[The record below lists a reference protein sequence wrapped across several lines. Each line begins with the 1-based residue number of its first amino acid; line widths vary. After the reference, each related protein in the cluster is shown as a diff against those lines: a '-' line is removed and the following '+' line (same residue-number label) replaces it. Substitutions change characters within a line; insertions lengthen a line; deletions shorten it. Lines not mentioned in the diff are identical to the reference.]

1 MDHTSAITELL
12 SQHGFRRFM
21 MSRTQVGHLRLVGH
35 LDGRPIDIV
44 LDTGAS
50 KTFVELSYCR
60 SEGIAVSDTGQ
71 PGHGGNVYTLG
82 DVRLT
87 LEGLQVRSDGIF
99 AIDMTSTNQRLMM
112 KGVDPIRAVIGQDV
126 LRYHQAVI
134 DYATLALFLKEEPVF
149 PSDPESVKDAARMLA
164 VRGYTATQISHE
176 LQESRGLDVAEADK
190 VASIV
195 LAAKL

>member
-1 MDHTSAITELL
+1 MDYASEMAELL
-12 SQHGFRRFM
+12 SAHGFRRFM
-21 MSRTQVGHLRLVGH
+21 MSRTEVGHLKLGGH

-82 DVRLT
+82 DARLT
-87 LEGLQVRSDGIF
+87 LEGLPVRSDGIF
-99 AIDMTSTNQRLMM
+99 AIDMTSTNQRLAI
-112 KGVDPIRAVIGQDV
+112 KGFDPIRAVIGQDV

-134 DYATLALFLKEEPVF
+134 DYATLSLFLKE
-149 PSDPESVKDAARMLA
+149 R
-164 VRGYTATQISHE
+164 
-176 LQESRGLDVAEADK
+176 EAD
-190 VASIV
+190 
-195 LAAKL
+195 

>member
-1 MDHTSAITELL
+1 MDYTSALAELL

-21 MSRTQVGHLRLVGH
+21 MSRTPVGHLKLVGNV
-35 LDGRPIDIV
+35 DGRPIDIV

-50 KTFVELSYCR
+50 KTFVELNYCR

-71 PGHGGNVYTLG
+71 PGHGGSVYMLG
-82 DVRLT
+82 DVPLT
-87 LEGLQVRSDGIF
+87 LDGLPVRSDGLF
-99 AIDMTSTNQRLMM
+99 AIDMTSTNERLMA

-149 PSDPESVKDAARMLA
+149 PSDPESV
-164 VRGYTATQISHE
+164 TAMGSAPH
-176 LQESRGLDVAEADK
+176 
-190 VASIV
+190 
-195 LAAKL
+195 

>member
-1 MDHTSAITELL
+1 
-12 SQHGFRRFM
+12 M
-21 MSRTQVGHLRLVGH
+21 MSRTQVGHLKLVGH
-35 LDGRPIDIV
+35 FDGRPIDIV

-87 LEGLQVRSDGIF
+87 LEGLPVRTDGIF

-112 KGVDPIRAVIGQDV
+112 KGG
-126 LRYHQAVI
+126 
-134 DYATLALFLKEEPVF
+134 
-149 PSDPESVKDAARMLA
+149 
-164 VRGYTATQISHE
+164 
-176 LQESRGLDVAEADK
+176 
-190 VASIV
+190 
-195 LAAKL
+195 